1 MKKITISFKIT
12 KAQFHHFE
20 KRMEIEGCESVTAM
34 FRKAGF
40 LRWPMPKSHEGIKQS
55 LSDNSAIT
63 KQSLSNHLVQEEKK
77 EEREKSPH
85 TPLKEKEA
93 RKEEGRLAGNARTRT
108 REEQISLA
116 DAVAQSHNVP
126 ALSVDLR
133 KPPTLAEAIA
143 YARLRMSD
151 ISVEAICEWHKTMT
165 EQSWILRNGHNVR
178 NWATVLR
185 HWWDRRHEHYRRE
198 AALERDVAALEKR
211 VELTEKANAA
221 REAKQNAAASANSN
235 SRYYNGRLKLSNHVD
250 ISEEERNDLLKDFFA

>member
-1 MKKITISFKIT
+1 MIKQVCIKLTE
-12 KAQFHHFE
+12 AQYNHFLSLVE
-20 KRMEIEGCESVTAM
+20 REGCKSLPEM
-34 FRKAGF
+34 LRKAAF
-40 LRWPMPKSHEGIKQS
+40 IRWPMNKSKDIQIS
-55 LSDNSAIT
+55 TAIP
-63 KQSLSNHLVQEEKK
+63 QISQEEKK

-108 REEQISLA
+108 REEEVSLA

-151 ISVEAICEWHKTMT
+151 IAVEAICEWHKTMT

-221 REAKQNAAASANSN
+221 REAKQNAAASASSN
-235 SRYYNGRLKLSNHVD
+235 SRYHNGRLKLSNHVD